1 MAPYRDENLPLM
13 PSADIEP
20 VARESTAALIA
31 RRLRSAITTGSL
43 PPGTQLSE
51 ADLATRFRVSR
62 GPLREAMQ
70 RLVAEGLLHGER
82 HRGLFVI
89 DPGPADVHDIHT
101 ARAAVERAAL
111 QAVLDGA
118 REGTAETLTGCVDA
132 MAAAATSGDSAALTE
147 AELDFHEALVA
158 ASGSPRLNRT
168 AATLMAETRIYLATL
183 PGTYESARERVTEH
197 REIITAIREGATDT
211 ALRLLDTHLTNA
223 VQRLTRPGGTM
234 ST

>member
-1 MAPYRDENLPLM
+1 M

-43 PPGTQLSE
+43 PPGTQLGE

-118 REGTAETLTGCVDA
+118 RESTAATLTGCVDA
-132 MAAAATSGDSAALTE
+132 MADAAASGDSAALTK
-147 AELDFHEALVA
+147 AELGFHEALVA

-168 AATLMAETRIYLATL
+168 ATTLMAETRLCMATS
-183 PGTYESARERVTEH
+183 PGMYGAAHERVTEH
-197 REIITAIREGATDT
+197 RDIVTAIRQGAMTT
-211 ALRLLDTHLTNA
+211 ALHLLDTHMTNA